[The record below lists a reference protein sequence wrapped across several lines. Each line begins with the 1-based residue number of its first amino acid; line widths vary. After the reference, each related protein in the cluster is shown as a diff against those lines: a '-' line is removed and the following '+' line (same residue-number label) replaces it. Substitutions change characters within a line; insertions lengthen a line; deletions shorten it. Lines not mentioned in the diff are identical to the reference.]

1 MVVGCRAC
9 LTNQPIGAGQ
19 VHDALLMHLDRA
31 ADRWGAVDPGTRAPL
46 SHVHSIARRGCSHR
60 GPCAWHVIAGGA
72 RAAAI
77 AYGVTRVAVVARWVL
92 LRVSLARY
100 VSPAR
105 RFCRIIST
113 GCCVWRLAWLCLVC
127 LCGCVAV
134 AVAVAVAVCV
144 WLWLCLNRW
153 LWAPSVPATT
163 PGVKAAIHL
172 AAGGSWAAR
181 LGLLFGAL
189 TALARALECTARRL
203 HVWNYAKVH
212 AAGQHAASKSSA
224 GRPGNDDTRIVPL
237 QAVKFPTKTTLLTAL
252 LAVRTVHWLRAAAKH
267 AGMAA
272 ATV

>member
-1 MVVGCRAC
+1 MG
-9 LTNQPIGAGQ
+9 
-19 VHDALLMHLDRA
+19 
-31 ADRWGAVDPGTRAPL
+31 
-46 SHVHSIARRGCSHR
+46 
-60 GPCAWHVIAGGA
+60 
-72 RAAAI
+72 AAASVS
-77 AYGVTRVAVVARWVL
+77 GTVRVASPSVL
-92 LRVSLARY
+92 PHHLNRV
-100 VSPAR
+100 
-105 RFCRIIST
+105 
-113 GCCVWRLAWLCLVC
+113 LCLAPCVAVC
-127 LCGCVAV
+127 VCVCVCVCVAISLWLRVAV

-153 LWAPSVPATT
+153 LWAPSAPATA

-224 GRPGNDDTRIVPL
+224 GRPGSDDTRIVPL
-237 QAVKFPTKTTLLTAL
+237 QAVKFPTKTALLTAL